1 MRMSIYQESHGCDR
15 LTGCFQLVGLMMF
28 SAFVAGCASPA
39 KSVMFVTKTS
49 LGVDA
54 EFNPLS
60 LSLAY
65 DRTEGYVGP
74 RFESATA
81 APVVGGFSTN
91 GDIFGREI
99 RQVYATGH
107 AAKLVTGATE
117 DAGPEERYD
126 GDSRVMFF
134 GTSTVLGIK
143 LGFAPTAGTVPYAVD
158 SFVLGY
164 KRKEASLI
172 PITPSGLP
180 SVVASLDT
188 TTRAD
193 APDKAQANVGQFFA
207 TGAAAN
213 ALAVKPR
220 IQQAFEERS
229 LDALAA
235 YQTHQGEQ
243 SRLALEVLT
252 CFARIDD
259 DKLDPVWQNLEAMKL
274 VPDPKVLDAIKEGP
288 AKTARAL
295 YTREI
300 GIIQGKDEMRTGLL
314 RGHRV
319 NVCGQVPTR

>member
-1 MRMSIYQESHGCDR
+1 MKTSSCLEPQRRWR
-15 LTGCFQLVGLMMF
+15 LRACVQLVGVMALV
-28 SAFVAGCASPA
+28 ACVAGCASSA
-39 KSVMFVTKTS
+39 KSVMFITKTS
-49 LGVDA
+49 LGLDT

-81 APVVGGFSTN
+81 APVVGGFTTN

-99 RQVYATGH
+99 RQIYATGH
-107 AAKLVTGATE
+107 AAKLVTGATD
-117 DAGPEERYD
+117 DAGPDESYD

-134 GTSTVLGIK
+134 ATSTVLGIK
-143 LGFAPTAGTVPYAVD
+143 LGFAPTAGTLPYAVD

-172 PITPSGLP
+172 PITSSGLP
-180 SVVASLDT
+180 SVMASLDT

-193 APDKAQANVGQFFA
+193 APDKTQANVGQFFA

-213 ALAVKPR
+213 ALAAKPR
-220 IQQAFEERS
+220 IRQAFEQRS
-229 LDALAA
+229 EDALAA
-235 YQTHQGEQ
+235 YETHQEEQ

-252 CFARIDD
+252 CVARIDD

-274 VPDPKVLDAIKEGP
+274 VPEPKVLDAIKKGP
-288 AKTARAL
+288 AKTSRAL

-300 GIIQGKDEMRTGLL
+300 GIIQGKDEMRTGLM

-319 NVCGQVPTR
+319 NVCGQVPAH